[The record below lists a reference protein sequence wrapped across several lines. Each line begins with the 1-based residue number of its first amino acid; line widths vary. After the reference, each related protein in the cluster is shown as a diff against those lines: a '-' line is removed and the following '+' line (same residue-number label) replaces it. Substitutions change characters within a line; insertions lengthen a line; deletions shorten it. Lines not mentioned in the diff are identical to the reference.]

1 MLTDGDDP
9 MHAIL
14 PAAFTDTQ
22 KKGKIKRPP
31 NAYNLFYMEQQPI
44 LKSENQWIDGNCI
57 SKEIGRRWKE
67 MTDDERKPYR
77 EQAKQIW
84 EGFRQE
90 NPDYH
95 YEKNKDKQRKNK
107 DASIEEAQLSDFWM
121 EWLTSHVLA
130 QYAMGNR
137 ETSDAIVASIT
148 SESLPLFLANMAET
162 E

>member
-1 MLTDGDDP
+1 MDDP
-9 MHAIL
+9 MHGIL
-14 PAAFTDTQ
+14 PTAFTDTQ

-44 LKSENQWIDGNCI
+44 LRSENALVSGNDI
-57 SKEIGRRWKE
+57 SKELGRRWKE
-67 MTDDERKPYR
+67 MTDDERKPYQ

-95 YEKNKDKQRKNK
+95 YEKNKDKHKKQK
-107 DASIEEAQLSDFWM
+107 DTSIEESQLSGFWM
-121 EWLTSHVLA
+121 EWLTSHILA

-137 ETSDAIVASIT
+137 DISDAVVSSIT
-148 SESLPLFLANMAET
+148 SESLPMFLANMAEN